1 MKVLTVYQYGILGGV
16 VAQLRNRLE
25 ALGDRVEMHF
35 AFLEDLG
42 AASAFP
48 PGTPVHFLRSPEALT
63 DLLRSEPFDVIVN
76 IDTPGAYPA
85 ILAAEPA
92 APILH
97 EVHTTYTFIDYLWSL
112 TQDPPMDALLAPS
125 AYLRARLLHEFGF
138 EGVRPVHVVPN
149 VLDTARFDYREPARV
164 PERPVILWVGK
175 LDAHKNWRDALA
187 IAAAAVARRPCE
199 LWMVGGYT
207 APEETVT
214 PVLRLAT
221 RLEIFDCLR
230 WIQRVD
236 YPAMPCFYSMAA
248 ASGGCLL
255 ITSKDESFGMA
266 AVEAMAC
273 RCPVVASRV
282 GALPEVLDGPHQAGL
297 YSLHHVEA
305 AAARVASLL
314 DDPSE
319 REALAE
325 QGRRKV
331 CERYSLQVA
340 GETYLRVLASL
351 KRGGSGP

>member
-1 MKVLTVYQYGILGGV
+1 
-16 VAQLRNRLE
+16 
-25 ALGDRVEMHF
+25 
-35 AFLEDLG
+35 
-42 AASAFP
+42 
-48 PGTPVHFLRSPEALT
+48 
-63 DLLRSEPFDVIVN
+63 
-76 IDTPGAYPA
+76 
-85 ILAAEPA
+85 
-92 APILH
+92 
-97 EVHTTYTFIDYLWSL
+97 
-112 TQDPPMDALLAPS
+112 
-125 AYLRARLLHEFGF
+125 
-138 EGVRPVHVVPN
+138 
-149 VLDTARFDYREPARV
+149 
-164 PERPVILWVGK
+164 
-175 LDAHKNWRDALA
+175 
-187 IAAAAVARRPCE
+187 
-199 LWMVGGYT
+199 
-207 APEETVT
+207 
-214 PVLRLAT
+214 
-221 RLEIFDCLR
+221 
-230 WIQRVD
+230 
-236 YPAMPCFYSMAA
+236 MPCFYSMAA

-273 RCPVVASRV
+273 RLPVVASRV